1 MHTRKRL
8 ARYFLLLA
16 CAGVLGGCGGEAPYP
31 NREIEFIIPFPP
43 GGPTDTA
50 VRIVQPQMS
59 KLLGVPI
66 TLLNR
71 PGAGGA
77 LGADYVAKSSPD
89 GYRVFA
95 SSNNSLTILPFIQ
108 KDLTYQAHDFA
119 PIGSFA
125 ADLSVIAIQAKKPWR
140 TLDELV
146 EYAKKNP
153 GKLTY
158 GSAGVGTVSF
168 FTIELLKL
176 SLGLDIAHVP
186 FSGTGPAKTA
196 LLGGNVDLGSGGF
209 GSFGP
214 LIQSGDLVP
223 LVTTAAQRVPD
234 YPDIP
239 TMAEKGFRDAS
250 LNIWIGLFVPAA
262 TPREV
267 VDRLAAAL
275 EETMGDAAVR
285 KALNDAGMF
294 VDYRNPEATRE
305 LLRTESE
312 SIRKAVRKLGIGN

>member
-1 MHTRKRL
+1 MHTRKRW

-16 CAGVLGGCGGEAPYP
+16 SASVLGGCGREAPYP

-50 VRIVQPQMS
+50 VRIIQPKMS
-59 KLLGVPI
+59 QLLGVPI
-66 TLLNR
+66 TLINR

-95 SSNNSLTILPFIQ
+95 TANNALTILPFIQ
-108 KDLTYQAHDFA
+108 RDLTYQANDFT

-125 ADLSVIAIQAKKPWR
+125 ADLNVIAVQANKRWR
-140 TLDELV
+140 TLDELI

-196 LLGGNVDLGSGGF
+196 LLGGTVDLSSGGF

-214 LIQSGDLVP
+214 LIQSGDLAP

-239 TMAEKGFRDAS
+239 TMAEKGFQEAS
-250 LNIWIGLFVPAA
+250 LNIWIGLCAPAA

-267 VDRLAAAL
+267 VDRLAPAL
-275 EETMGDAAVR
+275 EETMQDPAVV
-285 KALNDAGMF
+285 KALQDAGMF

-305 LLRTESE
+305 LLRKESE
-312 SIRKAVRKLGIGN
+312 SIRRAVEKLGIGN